1 MEILEKLNVK
11 AKDEGL
17 FLTAFTHSSYSNE
30 HNKCESYE
38 RLEFLGDKVLDFIVS
53 DYLYRNRHLFEG
65 EMTKIR
71 ASYVCEEALS
81 TYSLECG
88 FNEYL
93 RLGHGEELSN
103 GRNNRSILGDVFEAF
118 IGALYID
125 QGIDIAKRFIYDTVI
140 KSINSNENLFYDYKS
155 QLQELVQTSK
165 KSIEYRVIKEYGPS
179 HDKVFEVNVVV
190 ANIVYGTGIG
200 KTKKEAEQNAARDAL
215 RKKAD
220 V

>member
-11 AKDEGL
+11 AKDESL
-17 FLTAFTHSSYSNE
+17 FLSAFTHSSYCNE
-30 HNKCESYE
+30 HKNCENYE

-71 ASYVCEEALS
+71 AAHVCEEALS
-81 TYSLECG
+81 TYSLECK

-103 GRNNRSILGDVFEAF
+103 GRNNKSILGDVFEAF

-125 QGIDIAKRFIYDTVI
+125 QGIDIAK
-140 KSINSNENLFYDYKS
+140 K
-155 QLQELVQTSK
+155 
-165 KSIEYRVIKEYGPS
+165 
-179 HDKVFEVNVVV
+179 
-190 ANIVYGTGIG
+190 
-200 KTKKEAEQNAARDAL
+200 
-215 RKKAD
+215 
-220 V
+220 

>member
-1 MEILEKLNVK
+1 MEILKKLNVK
-11 AKDEGL
+11 AKDESL
-17 FLTAFTHSSYSNE
+17 FLSAFTHSSYCNE
-30 HNKCESYE
+30 HKNCENYE

-71 ASYVCEEALS
+71 AAHVCEEALS
-81 TYSLECG
+81 TYSLECK

-103 GRNNRSILGDVFEAF
+103 GRNNKSILGDVFEAF

-125 QGIDIAKRFIYDTVI
+125 QGLDIAKKFIYDTVI
-140 KSINSNENLFYDYKS
+140 KSINSNENLFNDYKS
-155 QLQELVQTSK
+155 QLQELVQTDR
-165 KSIEYRVIKEYGPS
+165 KSLEYVVTREDGPA
-179 HDKVFEVNVVV
+179 HDKEFEVNVVV
-190 ANIVYGTGIG
+190 GNLVYGTGIG
-200 KTKKEAEQNAARDAL
+200 KTKKEAEQNAAKDAL

>member
-11 AKDEGL
+11 AKDESL
-17 FLTAFTHSSYSNE
+17 FLSAFTHSSYCNE
-30 HNKCESYE
+30 HKNCENYE

-71 ASYVCEEALS
+71 AAHVCEEALS
-81 TYSLECG
+81 TYSLECK

-103 GRNNRSILGDVFEAF
+103 GRNNKSILGDVFEAF

-125 QGIDIAKRFIYDTVI
+125 QGLDTAKKFIYDTVI
-140 KSINSNENLFYDYKS
+140 KSINSNENLFNDYKS
-155 QLQELVQTSK
+155 QLQELVQTDR
-165 KSIEYRVIKEYGPS
+165 KSLEYIVTREDGPA
-179 HDKVFEVNVVV
+179 HDKEFEVNVVV
-190 ANIVYGTGIG
+190 GNLVYGTGIG
-200 KTKKEAEQNAARDAL
+200 KTKKEAEQNAAKDAL